1 MPIGI
6 ATSTPVTEGGRY
18 IQWAL
23 YLKTKLFNYFDVTQ
37 DHPVLR
43 LPSIRDRYDHHV
55 LQPGPGPSN
64 NVKTIG
70 KQLGII
76 KDDDDEYEY

>member
-43 LPSIRDRYDHHV
+43 LPSIRDHYDHHV
-55 LQPGPGPSN
+55 LQPGPGPSHQQRQDHWKATGN
-64 NVKTIG
+64 H
-70 KQLGII
+70 QRR
-76 KDDDDEYEY
+76 